1 MAEIVYIN
9 GSLVPRSEA
18 RISVFD
24 HGFLYGYGL
33 FETMRAYSGTTFLL
47 ERHLDRLRKS
57 AKSIG
62 INLSGIDLSQACKDT
77 VAANKLQSAR
87 IRLTVSHGD
96 SDELPWQETDS
107 QPTVVITAR
116 NYQPL
121 PPEVYQKGFRVG
133 VSSYQR
139 SRYSPLS
146 GIKATNYLVNV
157 LARHE
162 ATLNGLDEALL
173 LNEDGYLTEGS
184 TSNIFF
190 VRSSGLATPPLDS
203 GILPGIT
210 RDLVIEIAGNLGVK
224 VTEEN
229 ISLTDL
235 SRFQEAFLT
244 NSTMEIM
251 PLVAVRIRD
260 AKDITIGSGK
270 PGEVTKRLM
279 VAYVEKVSD
288 YTSNT

>member
-18 RISVFD
+18 RISVSD

-33 FETMRAYSGTTFLL
+33 FETMRAYNGTVFLL
-47 ERHLDRLRKS
+47 ERHLDRLLKS

-77 VAANKLQSAR
+77 VEANGLQSAR
-87 IRLTVSHGD
+87 IRLTVSNGD
-96 SDELPWQETDS
+96 SDALPWKETDS
-107 QPTVVITAR
+107 RPTLVITAR
-116 NYQPL
+116 NYQPF
-121 PPEVYQKGFRVG
+121 PPEVYEKGFRVG

-139 SRYSPLS
+139 SRHSSLS

-190 VRSSGLATPPLDS
+190 VKSSGLVTPPLDS

-210 RDLVIEIAGNLGVK
+210 RNLVIEIAGKLGIK

-235 SRFQEAFLT
+235 SQFQEAFLT
-244 NSTMEIM
+244 ASTMEIM
-251 PLVAVRIRD
+251 PLIMIKGQDREENI
-260 AKDITIGSGK
+260 IGSGE
-270 PGEVTKRLM
+270 PGATMKRLM
-279 VAYVEKVSD
+279 AAYKERVKQETGV
-288 YTSNT
+288 

>member
-18 RISVFD
+18 RISVSD

-33 FETMRAYSGTTFLL
+33 FETMRAYDGTIFLL
-47 ERHLDRLRKS
+47 ERHLERLRKS

-62 INLSGIDLSQACKDT
+62 IKLAGIDLSQACRDT
-77 VAANKLQSAR
+77 LEANGLQSVR
-87 IRLTVSHGD
+87 IRLTITNGD
-96 SDELPWQETDS
+96 SDAFPWQETNS

-116 NYQPL
+116 EYQPFSKQ
-121 PPEVYQKGFRVG
+121 VYSRGFKAG
-133 VSSYQR
+133 VSSFIR
-139 SRYSPLS
+139 SRCSSLS
-146 GIKATNYLVNV
+146 GIKSTNYLVNV

-190 VRSSGLATPPLDS
+190 VKSSGLVTPPLAS

-210 RDLVIEIAGNLGVK
+210 RDMVIEIVGTLGISVA
-224 VTEEN
+224 EDN
-229 ISLTDL
+229 ITLADL
-235 SRFQEAFLT
+235 PQFQEAFLT
-244 NSTMEIM
+244 ASTMEIM
-251 PLVAVRIRD
+251 PLVMIKGQDGKENMV
-260 AKDITIGSGK
+260 GSGE
-270 PGEVTKRLM
+270 PGETTKRLM
-279 VAYVEKVSD
+279 AAYKERVAKE
-288 YTSNT
+288 TG